1 MCGIK
6 ASEAQWRGSILRVCQ
21 AQKYNTCMESYRRS
35 SLIADFRG
43 KEKTVISK
51 IRDKRGMFKIAC
63 LWRFWDFRDTF
74 PKTPGY
80 VLWWK
85 TNLKQVLQPVPW
97 VSETNFWWSKAR
109 FIKITQKAEIFI
121 FCHCLHGMAR
131 KAIRNDTGNKIK
143 LIWGA
148 RVEKLWKVCF

>member
-1 MCGIK
+1 MP
-6 ASEAQWRGSILRVCQ
+6 EAQSFTVTNFDNDQPFLSLQYQ
-21 AQKYNTCMESYRRS
+21 AGAIYQPCGFLGWSSQKY
-35 SLIADFRG
+35 
-43 KEKTVISK
+43 K
-51 IRDKRGMFKIAC
+51 ILKIAC

-148 RVEKLWKVCF
+148 RVEKLWKSVFLGFLRW